1 MDNKKQH
8 TILLADDHSILRA
21 GLRSILESQSNLK
34 VITEVSNGLDALK
47 SAISLKPDLLITDIS
62 MPKKNGTDTI
72 FELKKR
78 QPETKAIVLT
88 MHASEKHIHAALNAG
103 ADGYIL
109 KDDSHKELLAAI
121 ENVLNGKTH
130 LSPSICGNIVN
141 GYLNNSG
148 ESKPVTKSEMLTRR
162 EREVIKLIAEGFRNK
177 DIAEQLSISIKT
189 VEKHRSNLMKKL
201 DLHSISNLTNYAI
214 QNGLVHS
221 S

>member
-1 MDNKKQH
+1 MNNKKTH
-8 TILLADDHSILRA
+8 TIVLADDHSILRA
-21 GLRSILESQSNLK
+21 GLRSILDNQPNLE
-34 VITEVSNGLDALK
+34 VISEVSNGLDALK
-47 SAISLKPDLLITDIS
+47 SAVSLKPDLLITDIS

-121 ENVLNGKTH
+121 ENVLNGKIH
-130 LSPSICGNIVN
+130 LSPSICGNVVS

-148 ESKPVTKSEMLTRR
+148 ESKPITKSEMLTRR
-162 EREVIKLIAEGFRNK
+162 EREIGRAHV
-177 DIAEQLSISIKT
+177 
-189 VEKHRSNLMKKL
+189 
-201 DLHSISNLTNYAI
+201 
-214 QNGLVHS
+214 
-221 S
+221 